1 MPSNVPESGKWGRI
15 GQIVGSFG
23 LKGHVKVTPF
33 TDFIERFEAGTR
45 LRLNDDWVTVETMT
59 EHKGHLVLKLSGVT
73 NRTAA
78 EALQW
83 SYLEGDVSERPELDK
98 DEYFTSDLI
107 GLVVETPDGEILGTV
122 GSVLPTPA
130 HDTLVIGEILVPA
143 VKQFVKLVDVKA
155 KRIVVELIPGMRPGD
170 E

>member
-1 MPSNVPESGKWGRI
+1 LPSNVPESGKWGRI

-33 TDFIERFEAGTR
+33 TDFTERFDAGTR
-45 LRLNDDWVTVETMT
+45 LRLKDDWITIETVS
-59 EHKGHLVLKLSGVT
+59 EHKGHLILKLSGVT

-83 SYLEGDVSERPELDK
+83 NFLEGDITERPELEK

-107 GLVVETPDGEILGTV
+107 GLIAETTDGEILGPV
-122 GSVLPTPA
+122 GSILPSPA
-130 HDTLVIGEILVPA
+130 HDTLVIGEIMVPA

-155 KRIVVELIPGMRPGD
+155 KRIVLQLIPGMRPG
-170 E
+170 EE